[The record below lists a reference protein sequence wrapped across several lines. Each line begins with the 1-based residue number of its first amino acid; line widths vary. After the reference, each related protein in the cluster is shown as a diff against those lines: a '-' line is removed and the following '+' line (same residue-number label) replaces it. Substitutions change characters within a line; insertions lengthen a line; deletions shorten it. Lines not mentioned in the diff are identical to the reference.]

1 MKSIASVILFVN
13 LLSVGVCVAAPA
25 GYVRE
30 SVTTLQSQEGENQT
44 DFMLTV
50 GRELREF
57 TDATG
62 NEACGAVG
70 FNASNKTYAVKVY
83 TDGVSI
89 GCAIKPSDMLAGFE
103 FTGDI
108 IHSHPHTKILKMRE
122 AERAW
127 AMEHNSGTT
136 ASTSVR
142 NDGASGFSRVDYAYR
157 GGSWL
162 VAGNNLLRKD
172 ENGKS
177 KNMGRIR

>member
-1 MKSIASVILFVN
+1 MRQIASIILFIN

-30 SVTTLQSQEGENQT
+30 SVTTVQSEEGQNQT
-44 DFMLTV
+44 DFMLKV
-50 GRELREF
+50 GRELRDF

-70 FNASNKTYAVKVY
+70 FNASNNTYAVKVY

-89 GCAIKPSDMLAGFE
+89 GCAIKPSEILAGFE

-127 AMEHNSGTT
+127 ATEHNSGSAT
-136 ASTSVR
+136 ATSVR

-157 GGSWL
+157 GVSWL

-172 ENGKS
+172 EQGKS
-177 KNMGRIR
+177 KNMGKVR